1 MSEQPQDPFI
11 DPTTGKPWTKSQRV
25 KRALAR
31 RLPRTARAFHWARA
45 KTRHFA
51 GRALYRLGRLKAMG
65 RWIRDVSAQIS
76 ARRRRQALTIA
87 VDATPL
93 WDPLTGVGWYLYKI
107 LEQLADEPGLAIRLY
122 GPVLH
127 NGPDVPG
134 PVVPLPRG
142 RAIEQ
147 VVIDV
152 PHDLVI
158 AAGWLMTWIR
168 GLSPILIALDGN
180 RVLFAP
186 NYFLPRR
193 FLLARGRR
201 VATVH
206 DLGLHKV
213 PETLQEETRVAL
225 ARHLQRSA
233 SRAKRLI
240 SVSAA
245 VRDELVEHG
254 YATADKIDVIHH
266 GPGQLAGIEASELPT
281 GVSLPFALHV
291 GTLEPRKNIL
301 FLLAVWDTL
310 HERGGEV
317 PRLVLCG
324 KYGWKTDALSE
335 AVRAATDKGRALHLG
350 YVAEGELAALYAA
363 ATLVVFPTRYEGF
376 GLPAVEAQ
384 LAGAPLVCSDL
395 PVLREVAGDG
405 AVYAPPDD
413 PAAFADA
420 VARLLCDP
428 QARAELAERGRR
440 NTDRLSWRRAADL
453 TAAAWRD
460 TAGVP
465 SSPVVSHGPVS

>member
-1 MSEQPQDPFI
+1 
-11 DPTTGKPWTKSQRV
+11 
-25 KRALAR
+25 
-31 RLPRTARAFHWARA
+31 
-45 KTRHFA
+45 
-51 GRALYRLGRLKAMG
+51 MG
-65 RWIRDVSAQIS
+65 RWLRQVAAEIS
-76 ARRRRQALTIA
+76 ARRRRPELTIA

-127 NGPDVPG
+127 SGPDVPE

-213 PETLQEETRVAL
+213 PETLQEETREALGRHL
-225 ARHLQRSA
+225 ARST
-233 SRAKRLI
+233 SRASRLI

-254 YATADKIDVIHH
+254 YAPAAKIDVIHH
-266 GPGQLAGIEASELPT
+266 GPGQLAGVEASGLPS
-281 GVSLPFALHV
+281 GVTPPFALHV

-301 FLLAVWDTL
+301 FLLSVWEEL
-310 HERGGEV
+310 HQRGGAV

-324 KYGWKTDALSE
+324 KYGWKTEALSE
-335 AVRAATDKGRALHLG
+335 AVRKAEEEDRAVHLG

-405 AVYAPPDD
+405 AAYASPEDV
-413 PAAFADA
+413 AGFADT
-420 VARLLCDP
+420 VAALLGDP
-428 QARAELAERGRR
+428 QARAALAQRGRR
-440 NTDRLSWRRAADL
+440 NIGRLSWRRSADL
-453 TAAAWRD
+453 TASTWRRA
-460 TAGVP
+460 AGVA
-465 SSPVVSHGPVS
+465 S

>member
-11 DPTTGKPWTKSQRV
+11 DPATGEPWTTSQRI

-31 RLPRTARAFHWARA
+31 RLPKTARAFHWTRA
-45 KTRHFA
+45 KARHYA
-51 GRALYRLGRLKAMG
+51 GRALYRLGRVSAMG
-65 RWIRDVSAQIS
+65 RWIRFVWREIS
-76 ARRRRQALTIA
+76 ARRRRADLTIA

-127 NGPDVPG
+127 SGPDVPE
-134 PVVPLPRG
+134 PVIPLPRG
-142 RAIEQ
+142 RAIER
-147 VVIDV
+147 VSIDV

-158 AAGWLMTWIR
+158 APGWLMTWIR

-213 PETLQEETRVAL
+213 PETLQEETRTAL
-225 ARHLQRSA
+225 ARHLERSTLRA
-233 SRAKRLI
+233 SRLI

-254 YATADKIDVIHH
+254 YAPAGKIDVIHH
-266 GPGQLAGIEASELPT
+266 GPGQLAGIEASDLPS
-281 GVSLPFALHV
+281 GVGPPFALHV

-301 FLLAVWDTL
+301 FLLAVWDEL
-310 HERGGEV
+310 CERGGDV

-324 KYGWKTDALSE
+324 KYGWKTDALNE
-335 AVRAATDKGRALHLG
+335 AVRAATDKGRAVHLG
-350 YVAEGELAALYAA
+350 YVAEGQLAALYAA

-384 LAGAPLVCSDL
+384 LAGAALVCSDL

-405 AVYAPPDD
+405 AVYASPNDVV
-413 PAAFADA
+413 AFADA
-420 VARLLCDP
+420 VAQLLGDP
-428 QARAELAERGRR
+428 EARAELAARGRR
-440 NTDRLSWRRAADL
+440 NTDGLSWRRAADL
-453 TAAAWRD
+453 TAATWRR
-460 TAGVP
+460 AGGVA
-465 SSPVVSHGPVS
+465 S